1 MFLDE
6 KVDFKLQ
13 IN

>member
-6 KVDFKLQ
+6 NLK
-13 IN
+13 

>member
-6 KVDFKLQ
+6 K
-13 IN
+13 